1 MGILRNRRWE
11 KMTPEERAEE
21 QAESDALTRRLK
33 ERIEYH
39 NARLAEQDRADAA
52 EPDAA

>member
-11 KMTPEERAEE
+11 KMTPEERAQE
-21 QAESDALTRRLK
+21 QAKSEALTRQLK

-39 NARLAEQDRADAA
+39 EARLAEHDRADAA